1 MIVTALLVL
10 HGVIVLSFTL
20 RILMR
25 DDLSPPARLA
35 WFIALMLLPF
45 FGSAV
50 YFLFGEVDLG
60 HRARKRH
67 REIFALIRTRAA
79 RFISQHGSVEALID
93 RDYQPAF
100 AYAASING
108 FYPVA
113 GNRAELLADS
123 SAYLDR
129 LVADI
134 DAAETH
140 VHVLSYIWLE
150 DYTGRA
156 VGRALMRAARRGVT
170 CRAIADGLGARLMI
184 KGPLWDEMREAGVEL
199 AIAFPFSNVLHT
211 MATSR
216 IDLRNHRKITVID
229 GRITYCGSQ
238 NTADPEFRIKARYA
252 PWVDIMLR
260 FTGPVVD
267 QNQLL
272 FASDWMQATGKV
284 LDGVELLGEAHDDGF
299 AAQVIGDGPTERH
312 GATPQLFSSLLGC
325 AREEVVLTT
334 PYFVPDTTV
343 LEALLAAAL
352 RGVRVVLIFPRRN
365 DSWIVAAASHS
376 YYHRLLDAGCE
387 IFEFCDGLLHAKT
400 LTIDGRVSLIGSSNL
415 DLRSFD
421 LNYEN
426 NILLQDPEITKA
438 IHARQQS
445 YLPESRQVTLEDALR
460 WPHWRRIW
468 NNMVAT
474 IGPIL

>member
-1 MIVTALLVL
+1 MILTALLVL
-10 HGVIVLSFTL
+10 HGLIVLSFTL
-20 RILMR
+20 RILLR
-25 DDLSPPARLA
+25 EDLTPPARLA
-35 WFIALMLLPF
+35 WFIALFLLPF

-67 REIFALIRTRAA
+67 HAIFELIRTRASRYMGEA
-79 RFISQHGSVEALID
+79 DGVETLIHS
-93 RDYQPAF
+93 DYRPAF

-108 FYPVA
+108 FYPVP
-113 GNRAELLADS
+113 GNQAQLMADS
-123 SAYLDR
+123 SDYLDR
-129 LVADI
+129 LIADI
-134 DAAETH
+134 DAAQNH
-140 VHVLSYIWLE
+140 VHLLSYIWLE

-156 VGRALMRAARRGVT
+156 IGRALMRAARRGVT

-184 KGPLWDEMREAGVEL
+184 KGPLWQEMKDAGVNL
-199 AIAFPFSNVLHT
+199 AIAFPFSNVLRT

-216 IDLRNHRKITVID
+216 IDLRNHRKIAVID
-229 GRITYCGSQ
+229 GLVTYCGSQ

-252 PWVDIMLR
+252 PWVDIVLR

-272 FASDWMQATGKV
+272 FASDWMQATGEV
-284 LDGVELLGEAHDDGF
+284 LEDVQLIGAPHPEGF

-312 GATPQLFSSLLGC
+312 GATPHLFSSLIGS
-325 AREEVVLTT
+325 ARRELVLTT

-343 LEALLAAAL
+343 LESLIAAAL

-376 YYHRLLDAGCE
+376 YYHRLLEAGCE

-400 LTIDGRVSLIGSSNL
+400 LTIDGCISLIGSSNL

-426 NILLQDPEITKA
+426 NILLQDPEVTRL
-438 IHARQQS
+438 IHDRQQS
-445 YLPESRQVTLEDALR
+445 YLPESRQVTLEDVLR
-460 WPHWRRIW
+460 WPHWRRAW

>member
-1 MIVTALLVL
+1 MILNTLLVL
-10 HGVIVLSFTL
+10 HGLIVLSFTI
-20 RILMR
+20 RILVR
-25 DDLSPPARLA
+25 DDLTPPARLA
-35 WFIALMLLPF
+35 WFIALILLPLA
-45 FGSAV
+45 GSAA

-79 RFISQHGSVEALID
+79 RFMGMPDGVAQLIE

-108 FYPVA
+108 FYPVP
-113 GNRAELLADS
+113 GNRAALMADS
-123 SAYLDR
+123 SDYLDR
-129 LVADI
+129 LIADI
-134 DAAETH
+134 DAATDT
-140 VHVLSYIWLE
+140 VHVMSYIWLE

-156 VGRALMRAARRGVT
+156 IGRALMRAARRGVT

-184 KGPLWDEMREAGVEL
+184 KGPLWQEMKEAGVEL
-199 AIAFPFSNVLHT
+199 AIAFPFSNVLRT
-211 MATSR
+211 LATSR
-216 IDLRNHRKITVID
+216 IDLRNHRKISVID

-238 NTADPEFRIKARYA
+238 NTADPEFRIKARFA

-260 FTGPVVD
+260 LTGPVVD

-272 FASDWMQATGKV
+272 FASDWMQATGEV
-284 LDGVELLGEAHDDGF
+284 LDELQLVAERHDDGF

-312 GATPQLFSSLLGC
+312 GATPQLFSGLLGC
-325 AREEVVLTT
+325 AREQIVLTT

-365 DSWIVAAASHS
+365 DSWFVAAASRS

-387 IFEFCDGLLHAKT
+387 IFEYCDGLLHAKT
-400 LTIDGRVSLIGSSNL
+400 LTIDGCVSLIGSSNL

-426 NILLQDPEITKA
+426 NILLQDRAITRQ

-445 YLPESRQVTLEDALR
+445 YLPRSRPVTLDEVLL
-460 WPHWRRIW
+460 WPYLRRIW
-468 NNMVAT
+468 NNMAAT